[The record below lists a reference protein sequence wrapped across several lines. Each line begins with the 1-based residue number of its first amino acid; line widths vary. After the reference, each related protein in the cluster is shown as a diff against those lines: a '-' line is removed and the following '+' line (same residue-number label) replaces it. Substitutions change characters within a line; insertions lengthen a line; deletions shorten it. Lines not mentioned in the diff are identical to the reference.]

1 MGEGTRSSP
10 IVVYSDRGCQIG
22 HVPVLLL
29 SVTKLIEIAFFSA
42 PINRA
47 EKSAGLTEGG
57 FFGVVVWVKRVLLL
71 PRSALSFCQELLF
84 SWLGIPPQCMGRPP
98 HARALTSFRG

>member
-1 MGEGTRSSP
+1 M
-10 IVVYSDRGCQIG
+10 
-22 HVPVLLL
+22 LLL

-84 SWLGIPPQCMGRPP
+84 FLAWDPTPVYGAAAACSGANL
-98 HARALTSFRG
+98 F